1 MLFKSSRVATIS
13 LPNKRLPGW
22 EEGGLVGGWGEH
34 AAQTPGIAWGEP
46 RFGSHAYQPQGHFC
60 ACAWQCNNKNQDTAK
75 ISSSY
80 GISHVSHG
88 ALKEE
93 KADNGDQHCSPITA
107 ARGRK
112 DQKTKG
118 IVNTNPG
125 LTTLAWDTQ
134 REAGEREVG
143 TRVSPTQLGGRKQIC
158 SGLTSTI

>member
-1 MLFKSSRVATIS
+1 MQRKHLAI
-13 LPNKRLPGW
+13 PG
-22 EEGGLVGGWGEH
+22 ESPGLV
-34 AAQTPGIAWGEP
+34 AMLTNP
-46 RFGSHAYQPQGHFC
+46 RATSAHVR
-60 ACAWQCNNKNQDTAK
+60 QCNNKNQDAAK

-93 KADNGDQHCSPITA
+93 RADKGDQCCSPITA
-107 ARGRK
+107 ARRRK
-112 DQKTKG
+112 DQKARG
-118 IVNTNPG
+118 IMNTNPG

-158 SGLTSTI
+158 SGLTSTIQTL

>member
-1 MLFKSSRVATIS
+1 MGGRGPSQWLRGACSANTWHPLGRV
-13 LPNKRLPGW
+13 
-22 EEGGLVGGWGEH
+22 
-34 AAQTPGIAWGEP
+34 
-46 RFGSHAYQPQGHFC
+46 RFGGHAYQPQGHFC
-60 ACAWQCNNKNQDTAK
+60 TCARQCNNKSQDAAK

-93 KADNGDQHCSPITA
+93 IVDNGDQRCSLITA

-125 LTTLAWDTQ
+125 LTIRHGIHKGRQGRGRWAPVFLQHSW
-134 REAGEREVG
+134 EAGNRSAPGLLVLYRRFERNI
-143 TRVSPTQLGGRKQIC
+143 RIQIFN
-158 SGLTSTI
+158 S